1 MANEQQPSRGT
12 LGLTGLTMNAMALI
26 APGAFLWLTFQ
37 MQALYGA
44 PMAGCAMWFG
54 IFFALLLCLAT
65 AYSYAELSKIYPGPG
80 SSYLY
85 AEQAFLSK
93 THAFKFAR
101 IAKFITGWASHLYYW
116 VYPGVMVGVTAILA
130 GFLLNQFWPD
140 TFSGTYNSPLFMGLF
155 CIIFAFSVAYI
166 AFRGVTG
173 TTAVNVVINIIQI
186 SALLVFSVM
195 AIGYRSQHPQGS
207 TAYHLSNGVAVTY
220 QVAQEVVKDDKG
232 VPQPVLTDGK
242 PTLDKDGKPV
252 YQMQDMKD
260 EKSGDPIG
268 ADKDGKPVK
277 DPKLAAPFTI
287 DYKDGA
293 ITKDDK
299 GVETYNY
306 HATASSVVA
315 PHGFNFLFIQA
326 AIAIL
331 ILVGFESVT
340 AMGEEA
346 KHPKKDI
353 PRAVLLSL
361 VIQGAVCYLIEYFAA
376 NYMLNNGYTLPN
388 AGASGAPLGDMMVIV
403 GTWLFGSAAAGKA
416 FMLVQAL
423 TVFLAL
429 IGTTLSCL
437 NTGARVTYAMGR
449 DEEVPSHFGLLH
461 GKNMS
466 PHKAIWALAVISAI
480 IGIVTVSVYLGGQAT
495 APAALDKHNFWYS
508 FGIFAPEL
516 YTKLPNTL
524 LIVTLVSNF
533 GTFLLYMF
541 TCWIAIVAFK
551 EHQTFNTLKH
561 VVIPIFGLLANF
573 VIMLFYL
580 IGPFMV
586 SGMSWK
592 EPYIALAVCAVWGA
606 YGAIYFLKSSKA
618 KGKEVLLSSKP
629 TTA

>member
-1 MANEQQPSRGT
+1 MANEQPPTRGT

-37 MQALYGA
+37 MQSLYGA

-93 THAFKFAR
+93 TQAFKFAR
-101 IAKFITGWASHLYYW
+101 IAKFFTGWASHLYYW

-155 CIIFAFSVAYI
+155 CIIFALSVAYI

-232 VPQPVLTDGK
+232 VPQPVLVDGK
-242 PTLDKDGKPV
+242 PSLDKDGKPV

-260 EKSGDPIG
+260 EKTGDPIG
-268 ADKDGKPVK
+268 ADKDGKPVI

-299 GVETYNY
+299 GVETFNY

-340 AMGEEA
+340 AMADEA
-346 KHPKKDI
+346 KI
-353 PRAVLLSL
+353 PRRTSR
-361 VIQGAVCYLIEYFAA
+361 
-376 NYMLNNGYTLPN
+376 
-388 AGASGAPLGDMMVIV
+388 
-403 GTWLFGSAAAGKA
+403 
-416 FMLVQAL
+416 VQ
-423 TVFLAL
+423 
-429 IGTTLSCL
+429 C
-437 NTGARVTYAMGR
+437 
-449 DEEVPSHFGLLH
+449 
-461 GKNMS
+461 
-466 PHKAIWALAVISAI
+466 
-480 IGIVTVSVYLGGQAT
+480 
-495 APAALDKHNFWYS
+495 
-508 FGIFAPEL
+508 
-516 YTKLPNTL
+516 
-524 LIVTLVSNF
+524 
-533 GTFLLYMF
+533 
-541 TCWIAIVAFK
+541 
-551 EHQTFNTLKH
+551 
-561 VVIPIFGLLANF
+561 
-573 VIMLFYL
+573 FYH
-580 IGPFMV
+580 
-586 SGMSWK
+586 W
-592 EPYIALAVCAVWGA
+592 
-606 YGAIYFLKSSKA
+606 
-618 KGKEVLLSSKP
+618 
-629 TTA
+629 